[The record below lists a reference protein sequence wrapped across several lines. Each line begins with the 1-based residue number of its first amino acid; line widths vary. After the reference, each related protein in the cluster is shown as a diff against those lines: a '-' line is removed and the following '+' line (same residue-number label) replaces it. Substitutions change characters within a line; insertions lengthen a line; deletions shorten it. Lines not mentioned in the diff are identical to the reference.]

1 MFIGNYYHTIE
12 AKGRLA
18 IPARFRGEVDK
29 GSVVTRG
36 LDGCLF
42 LFSKEHWERLI
53 VKLRQSPL
61 TQQDA
66 RDFVR
71 LLVHQ
76 ASEVEFDK
84 QGRTRVPKTLLEF
97 AGITKYVVIAG
108 SIERIEIWDR
118 DKYHAYLTRIEK
130 ETTEIAERLK
140 EYGI

>member
-18 IPARFRGEVDK
+18 IPAKYRSQLEK

-42 LFSKEHWERLI
+42 LFPKEHWERLI

-71 LLVHQ
+71 LLVQ
-76 ASEVEFDK
+76 LAAEVEFDS
-84 QGRTRVPKTLLEF
+84 QGRTRIPKSLLEF
-97 AGITKYVVIAG
+97 AVINRNVVIAG
-108 SIERIEIWDR
+108 AIDRIEIWDR
-118 DKYHAYLTRIEK
+118 ENYHKYLDRIERQSEK
-130 ETTEIAERLK
+130 IAERLK
-140 EYGI
+140 EFGI